1 MGRGSSRLSELS
13 RQCVILV
20 GGLGTRLG
28 SLTTD
33 CPKPLLEI
41 GGTPFVGHLIDNARR
56 FGFDNFVLL
65 AGYRAERV
73 IGFAEK
79 FGAERNVRIT
89 VTKEES
95 PAGTAGAL
103 LAARSFLAD
112 EFLLLN
118 GDSIFNF
125 NILDL
130 AARNVELPWIGRLA
144 LRRVPDTSRYGRV
157 ELDGCRISGLA
168 EKSGDS
174 SSGLINGGVY
184 WLKRSVL
191 NLIEHVPLS
200 LERDIFPLLATKGQL
215 LGFEYT
221 GAFIDI
227 GIPEDLAFARASWR
241 EILRQPATFFDRD
254 GVLNE
259 DAGYTHESNEFRW
272 IEGARAA
279 IKKANDDGRYVF
291 VVTNQAGIAR
301 GYYDE
306 AAVHALHAWMNQ
318 DLRRDGAHI
327 DDFRFCPHHP
337 DGVVPELSVECQCRK
352 PNPGMIQSLLTDWPV
367 DRSESVL
374 IGDKESDLDA
384 AAAAGVS
391 GFRFDG
397 RNFDWREAP
406 VGSGQSS

>member
-1 MGRGSSRLSELS
+1 MTELS

-28 SLTTD
+28 SLTAD
-33 CPKPLLEI
+33 CPKPMLEVD
-41 GGTPFVGHLIDNARR
+41 GKPFVAHLIDNARR

-65 AGYRAERV
+65 AGYKIDRV
-73 IGFAEK
+73 VEFAAGY
-79 FGAERNVRIT
+79 GAEHGIRIT
-89 VTKEES
+89 VTQEES

-103 LAARSFLAD
+103 LTARNFLED

-130 AARNVELPWIGRLA
+130 ASRGIEQPWAGRLA
-144 LRRVPDTSRYGRV
+144 LRRVADTSRYGLV
-157 ELDGCRISGLA
+157 ELDGCRISDLR
-168 EKSGDS
+168 EKCNNGSE
-174 SSGLINGGVY
+174 GLINGGVY

-191 NLIEHVPLS
+191 DLVERVPMS
-200 LERDIFPLLATKGQL
+200 LERDIFPALVRKGLLV
-215 LGFEYT
+215 GFEYR

-227 GIPEDLAFARASWR
+227 GIPEDLAIARSNWR

-259 DAGYTHESNEFRW
+259 DAGYTHKSEEFRW

-279 IKKANDDGRYVF
+279 IKQSNDDGRYVF

-301 GYYDE
+301 GFYDE
-306 AAVHALHAWMNQ
+306 TAVHSLHAWMNE

-337 DGVVPELSVECQCRK
+337 EGSVPELSIACECRK
-352 PNPGMIQSLLTDWPV
+352 PNPGMIQSLLTEWPI
-367 DRSESVL
+367 DRSKSVL
-374 IGDKESDLDA
+374 IGDKQSDLEA
-384 AAAAGVS
+384 ALAAGIR
-391 GFRFDG
+391 GIMFDG
-397 RNFDWREAP
+397 SNP
-406 VGSGQSS
+406 VDASLPQSAS